1 MRPQASSDP
10 ALPFLLTG
18 ADELAVVA
26 DIFSGI
32 QILIS
37 GCLFEGNRGPG
48 ILSSGAIGLTISS
61 NYFVSDHRCASLLAC
76 LWC

>member
-1 MRPQASSDP
+1 MRPLQALEPPAGAVDSECSSH
-10 ALPFLLTG
+10 
-18 ADELAVVA
+18 VVA

-48 ILSSGAIGLTISS
+48 ILSSGALGLTISS
-61 NYFVSDHRCASLLAC
+61 NYFVSDYCCAPLLVCLRC
-76 LWC
+76 

>member
-10 ALPFLLTG
+10 TLPSWR
-18 ADELAVVA
+18 AELAVVA

-61 NYFVSDHRCASLLAC
+61 NYFVSDYCCASLLVC
-76 LWC
+76 LRR